1 MVRPV
6 FCPSRHVARIT
17 HPFVSLPRNIGSDVA
32 ERSALCVGGLRY
44 LMGVLLALGLVACG
58 GGDDGGPNEW
68 SVTVTTSVGS
78 GTQVTVDGTER
89 AAPFNA
95 RWQTGESHT
104 IGVQSPQSGD
114 PGARYLFNR
123 WSDGGAQSH
132 EVSVERARTFTATLD
147 TEYEL
152 TIAVTPDGVGTVEAD
167 PAGPWIADGTNVEL
181 TASPVVGWVLDRWEG
196 DVTGNANPTTFAMDA
211 PKSVTAVFA
220 KQPGTVSGRAV
231 QQWDGAP
238 LVGLEIHLIANGD
251 TTTTTTDS
259 NGDYEFVEV
268 AVGPYTVAA
277 DAAGV
282 IPFGQFAPSREQ
294 AITVGRGEDVTG
306 IDFSYQRAQ
315 IEVRTLADNSS
326 VSIGATVTIT
336 LELDLSAIPLPAS
349 TLTGA
354 VSWNSAVADYTEG
367 SAAGAVWDEL
377 VVNESPTGT
386 LGFAAISVNGV
397 GDAVVVALTYE
408 VVAIATG
415 TAEFDPILEELSVI
429 DPATGGAVDLLPITT
444 VVETRASV
452 TVQ

>member
-1 MVRPV
+1 VS
-6 FCPSRHVARIT
+6 FSRST
-17 HPFVSLPRNIGSDVA
+17 ESDFA
-32 ERSALCVGGLRY
+32 ERPALGAGRFRALVV
-44 LMGVLLALGLVACG
+44 VLLALGLVSCGG

-78 GTQVTVDGTER
+78 GTQVSVDGTDR
-89 AAPFNA
+89 AAPFSA

-104 IGVQSPQSGD
+104 IGVPSPQSGGT
-114 PGARYLFNR
+114 GARHVFNS

-147 TEYEL
+147 TEYQL
-152 TIAVTPDGVGTVEAD
+152 TIAVTPEGVGTVEAD
-167 PAGPWIADGTNVEL
+167 PAGPWIADGTNVQL

-196 DVTGNANPTTFAMDA
+196 DVTGDDNPTTFNMDE
-211 PKSVTAVFA
+211 PKSVTGVFA
-220 KQPGTVSGRAV
+220 EEPGTVSGRATQV
-231 QQWDGAP
+231 WDGAP

-259 NGDYEFVEV
+259 NGDYEFTEV
-268 AVGPYTVAA
+268 AVGAYTVAA
-277 DAAGV
+277 DAGVV
-282 IPFGQFAPSREQ
+282 IPFGQFTPSREQ

-306 IDFSYQRAQ
+306 IDFGYQRAQ
-315 IEVRTLADNSS
+315 IEVRTLADNSN
-326 VSIGATVTIT
+326 VSIGTTVTIT

-354 VSWNSAVADYTEG
+354 ISWNAALADYTEG
-367 SAAGAVWDEL
+367 SEAGAVWDQF
-377 VVNESPTGT
+377 VVNESPAGT

-408 VVAIATG
+408 VVATATG
-415 TAEFDPILEELSVI
+415 TTEFDPALQELSVI
-429 DPATGGAVDLLPITT
+429 DPATGAAVDLLSITT